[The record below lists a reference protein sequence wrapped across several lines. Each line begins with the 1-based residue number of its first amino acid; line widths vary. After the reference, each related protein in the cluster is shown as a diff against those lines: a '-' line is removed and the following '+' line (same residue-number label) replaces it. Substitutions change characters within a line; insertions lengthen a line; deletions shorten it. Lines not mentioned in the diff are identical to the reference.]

1 MLTIFNILIFY
12 VRYIRIIELEPQS
25 KVLAVIN
32 DIRDLARV
40 WYISFCFVKRF
51 KICAGYWLALRARL
65 GFLFDDWI
73 GSLLSRLISLLTL
86 SS

>member
-1 MLTIFNILIFY
+1 MLTILNILIFY

-32 DIRDLARV
+32 DIRV

-51 KICAGYWLALRARL
+51 KICAGYWLASRARL

-73 GSLLSRLISLLTL
+73 GCLLSRLISLLTL